1 MKVLE
6 NKVLFRDKSKNL
18 ILIVTL
24 FIISLFE
31 YVLCILFNNL
41 SNTVYN
47 ESITLTK
54 YIVAITLFLF
64 VFLAVYMNMFL
75 IEDSHF
81 QFAILMVNGRS
92 SFSMTK
98 QIMKYYLMLLFI
110 ITCAGSMMGYLVIDL
125 FFKRKIGNC
134 IYINNSDFYKSVNF
148 VGLFFIIKSI
158 YIFILNMGKLRNIRY
173 KLIDYLNKIS
183 RKENKVGYFSSFIVE
198 KETKRFPYIKIIL
211 LILLLMVFFG
221 AFHLIYITSID
232 QINFFIGV
240 MGILFSFILIS
251 KILISLLFD
260 LFHRYLLKSKIN
272 MIVYNDFI
280 NLYQNLFSLIAMFII
295 SSSLFVYLIVISKGQ
310 QNMIYILCYFITII
324 SLTMCCYFKYYVY
337 FSGKKKQIM
346 TLNSIGYTFKNIYKI
361 QKRELL
367 LLVIMLIFLPIIL
380 FIFMFLKSNINTMKI
395 FLLFIYVIALI
406 LLYVFNRFLINN
418 KMKEIIENEQQFN
431 RSE

>member
-125 FFKRKIGNC
+125 FF
-134 IYINNSDFYKSVNF
+134 
-148 VGLFFIIKSI
+148 
-158 YIFILNMGKLRNIRY
+158 
-173 KLIDYLNKIS
+173 
-183 RKENKVGYFSSFIVE
+183 
-198 KETKRFPYIKIIL
+198 
-211 LILLLMVFFG
+211 
-221 AFHLIYITSID
+221 
-232 QINFFIGV
+232 
-240 MGILFSFILIS
+240 
-251 KILISLLFD
+251 
-260 LFHRYLLKSKIN
+260 
-272 MIVYNDFI
+272 
-280 NLYQNLFSLIAMFII
+280 
-295 SSSLFVYLIVISKGQ
+295 
-310 QNMIYILCYFITII
+310 
-324 SLTMCCYFKYYVY
+324 
-337 FSGKKKQIM
+337 
-346 TLNSIGYTFKNIYKI
+346 
-361 QKRELL
+361 
-367 LLVIMLIFLPIIL
+367 
-380 FIFMFLKSNINTMKI
+380 
-395 FLLFIYVIALI
+395 
-406 LLYVFNRFLINN
+406 
-418 KMKEIIENEQQFN
+418 
-431 RSE
+431 

>member
-1 MKVLE
+1 
-6 NKVLFRDKSKNL
+6 
-18 ILIVTL
+18 
-24 FIISLFE
+24 
-31 YVLCILFNNL
+31 
-41 SNTVYN
+41 
-47 ESITLTK
+47 
-54 YIVAITLFLF
+54 
-64 VFLAVYMNMFL
+64 
-75 IEDSHF
+75 
-81 QFAILMVNGRS
+81 
-92 SFSMTK
+92 
-98 QIMKYYLMLLFI
+98 
-110 ITCAGSMMGYLVIDL
+110 
-125 FFKRKIGNC
+125 
-134 IYINNSDFYKSVNF
+134 
-148 VGLFFIIKSI
+148 
-158 YIFILNMGKLRNIRY
+158 
-173 KLIDYLNKIS
+173 
-183 RKENKVGYFSSFIVE
+183 
-198 KETKRFPYIKIIL
+198 
-211 LILLLMVFFG
+211 
-221 AFHLIYITSID
+221 
-232 QINFFIGV
+232 
-240 MGILFSFILIS
+240 
-251 KILISLLFD
+251 
-260 LFHRYLLKSKIN
+260 

-295 SSSLFVYLIVISKGQ
+295 SSSLFGYLIVISKGQ